1 MNKVTERAI
10 EYMIRPIKSY
20 TGNGLLEQ
28 IRRVDEFQLSY
39 FFFAKFFYFAS
50 VEKGRSN
57 NHTRAY
63 GFGLETPP
71 LSNLAHCVLA
81 GDKIK

>member
-28 IRRVDEFQLSY
+28 LTVTKPKKKHRHKKL
-39 FFFAKFFYFAS
+39 
-50 VEKGRSN
+50 
-57 NHTRAY
+57 
-63 GFGLETPP
+63 
-71 LSNLAHCVLA
+71 
-81 GDKIK
+81 

>member
-28 IRRVDEFQLSY
+28 IRRVDEFQLSL
-39 FFFAKFFYFAS
+39 FFLKFFILR
-50 VEKGRSN
+50 VEKD
-57 NHTRAY
+57 
-63 GFGLETPP
+63 ET
-71 LSNLAHCVLA
+71 L
-81 GDKIK
+81 

>member
-28 IRRVDEFQLSY
+28 IRRVDEFQLSL
-39 FFFAKFFYFAS
+39 FF
-50 VEKGRSN
+50 
-57 NHTRAY
+57 
-63 GFGLETPP
+63 
-71 LSNLAHCVLA
+71 
-81 GDKIK
+81 

>member
-1 MNKVTERAI
+1 MNKVAERAI

-39 FFFAKFFYFAS
+39 FFVHSLRSLNIAS
-50 VEKGRSN
+50 QR
-57 NHTRAY
+57 
-63 GFGLETPP
+63 
-71 LSNLAHCVLA
+71 
-81 GDKIK
+81 

>member
-28 IRRVDEFQLSY
+28 IRRVDEFQLSLFFVHY
-39 FFFAKFFYFAS
+39 FVAQTFSKLNGENKKFFILRVWKREGAI
-50 VEKGRSN
+50 N
-57 NHTRAY
+57 
-63 GFGLETPP
+63 TPRHQC
-71 LSNLAHCVLA
+71 S
-81 GDKIK
+81 D

>member
-28 IRRVDEFQLSY
+28 IRRVDEFQLSL
-39 FFFAKFFYFAS
+39 FFCTLL
-50 VEKGRSN
+50 RSTN
-57 NHTRAY
+57 IQQAER
-63 GFGLETPP
+63 
-71 LSNLAHCVLA
+71 
-81 GDKIK
+81 